1 MYNTYKENLKEAKNI
16 FEDEKLVN
24 EIIEKQLT
32 EPGTELYLNLQYFGT
47 PNLEEIFT
55 LDWRGEKNLLML
67 VYRNQPI
74 HYIQSIV
81 LGRLKYLEKHDTR
94 FSWDTLQEVESD
106 PNNYWGDIEDGKKY
120 VLCDY
125 EEDDEY
131 ISEVLSKKELFKECN
146 QRLSNVWSDEVEEQN
161 DGEFNWGGLELL
173 MGFISDWDSLV
184 ERMEGIGCYIE
195 TM

>member
-16 FEDEKLVN
+16 FKDEKLVK

-47 PNLEEIFT
+47 PNLEEVFT
-55 LDWRGEKNLLML
+55 LDWRGEKNLLMIR
-67 VYRNQPI
+67 YCNQSVEEV
-74 HYIQSIV
+74 QSIV
-81 LGRLKYLEKHDTR
+81 LNRLDFLEKHDTR

-120 VLCDY
+120 VILDE
-125 EEDDEY
+125 EEDEFIDGAY
-131 ISEVLSKKELFKECN
+131 TKKELFKECN
-146 QRLSNVWSDEVEEQN
+146 QRLDNVWGDEFEEQDDEKFSN
-161 DGEFNWGGLELL
+161 DELDLL

-184 ERMEGIGCYIE
+184 SCMGGIGYYIE
-195 TM
+195 EV

>member
-16 FEDEKLVN
+16 FEDEKLVK

-47 PNLEEIFT
+47 PNLEEVFT
-55 LDWRGEKNLLML
+55 LDWRGEKNLLMIR
-67 VYRNQPI
+67 YYNQSI
-74 HYIQSIV
+74 EEVQSIV
-81 LGRLKYLEKHDTR
+81 LNRLDFLEKHDTR

-120 VLCDY
+120 VILD

-131 ISEVLSKKELFKECN
+131 IDGAYTKKELFEECN
-146 QRLSNVWSDEVEEQN
+146 QRLDNVWGDEFEEQ
-161 DGEFNWGGLELL
+161 DDEKFSDDELDLL

-184 ERMEGIGCYIE
+184 SCMGGIGCYIE
-195 TM
+195 EV

>member
-16 FEDEKLVN
+16 FEDKKLVK

-47 PNLEEIFT
+47 PNLEEVFT
-55 LDWRGEKNLLML
+55 LDWRGEKNLLMIR
-67 VYRNQPI
+67 YYNQSI
-74 HYIQSIV
+74 EEVQSIV
-81 LGRLKYLEKHDTR
+81 LNRLDFLEKHDTR

-120 VLCDY
+120 VILD
-125 EEDDEY
+125 EEDDEFIDGAY
-131 ISEVLSKKELFKECN
+131 TKKELFEECN
-146 QRLSNVWSDEVEEQN
+146 QRLDNVWGGEFEEQDDEKFSN
-161 DGEFNWGGLELL
+161 DELDLL

-184 ERMEGIGCYIE
+184 SCMGGIGCYIE
-195 TM
+195 EV

>member
-1 MYNTYKENLKEAKNI
+1 MYNTYKENLKEARNI
-16 FEDEKLVN
+16 FEDKKLVK

-47 PNLEEIFT
+47 PNLEEVFT
-55 LDWRGEKNLLML
+55 LDWRGEKNLLMIR
-67 VYRNQPI
+67 YNNQPI
-74 HYIQSIV
+74 HQIQSIV

-106 PNNYWGDIEDGKKY
+106 PHNYWGDIEDGKKY

-146 QRLSNVWSDEVEEQN
+146 QRLSNVWSDEFEEQN

>member
-16 FEDEKLVN
+16 FEDEKLVK

-47 PNLEEIFT
+47 PNLEEVFT
-55 LDWRGEKNLLML
+55 LDWRGEKNLLMIR
-67 VYRNQPI
+67 YYNQSI
-74 HYIQSIV
+74 EEVQSIV
-81 LGRLKYLEKHDTR
+81 LNRLDFLEKHDTR

-120 VLCDY
+120 VILD
-125 EEDDEY
+125 EEDDEFIDGAY
-131 ISEVLSKKELFKECN
+131 TKKELFEECN
-146 QRLSNVWSDEVEEQN
+146 QRLGNVWGDEFEEQDDEKFSN
-161 DGEFNWGGLELL
+161 DELDLL

-184 ERMEGIGCYIE
+184 SCMGGIGCYIE
-195 TM
+195 EV

>member
-16 FEDEKLVN
+16 FEDEKLVK

-47 PNLEEIFT
+47 PNLEEVFT
-55 LDWRGEKNLLML
+55 LDWRGEKNLLMIR
-67 VYRNQPI
+67 YYNQSI
-74 HYIQSIV
+74 EEVQSIV
-81 LGRLKYLEKHDTR
+81 LNRLDFLEKHDTR

-120 VLCDY
+120 VILD
-125 EEDDEY
+125 EGDDEFIDGAY
-131 ISEVLSKKELFKECN
+131 TKKELFEECN
-146 QRLSNVWSDEVEEQN
+146 QRLDNVWGDEFEEQ
-161 DGEFNWGGLELL
+161 DDEKFSDDELDLL

-184 ERMEGIGCYIE
+184 SCMGGIGCYIE
-195 TM
+195 EV

>member
-16 FEDEKLVN
+16 FEDEKLVK

-47 PNLEEIFT
+47 PNLEEVFT
-55 LDWRGEKNLLML
+55 LDWRGEKNLLMIR
-67 VYRNQPI
+67 YYNQSI
-74 HYIQSIV
+74 EEVQSIV
-81 LGRLKYLEKHDTR
+81 LNRLDFLEKHDTR

-120 VLCDY
+120 VILD
-125 EEDDEY
+125 EEDDEFIGGAY
-131 ISEVLSKKELFKECN
+131 TKKELFEECN
-146 QRLSNVWSDEVEEQN
+146 QRLDNVWGDEFEEQ
-161 DGEFNWGGLELL
+161 DDEKFSDDELDLL

-184 ERMEGIGCYIE
+184 SCMGGIGCYIE
-195 TM
+195 EV

>member
-16 FEDEKLVN
+16 FEDGKLVK

-55 LDWRGEKNLLML
+55 LDWRGEKNLLMIR
-67 VYRNQPI
+67 YNNQPI
-74 HYIQSIV
+74 HQIQSIV

-120 VLCDY
+120 VILD
-125 EEDDEY
+125 EGDDEFIDGAY
-131 ISEVLSKKELFKECN
+131 TKKELFEECN
-146 QRLSNVWSDEVEEQN
+146 QRLDNVWGDEFEEQ
-161 DGEFNWGGLELL
+161 DDEKFSDDELDLL

-184 ERMEGIGCYIE
+184 SCMGGIGCYIE
-195 TM
+195 EV

>member
-16 FEDEKLVN
+16 FEDEKLVK

-47 PNLEEIFT
+47 PNLEEVFT
-55 LDWRGEKNLLML
+55 LDWRGEKNLLMIR
-67 VYRNQPI
+67 YYNQSI
-74 HYIQSIV
+74 EEVQSIV
-81 LGRLKYLEKHDTR
+81 LNRLDFLEKHDTR

-120 VLCDY
+120 VILD
-125 EEDDEY
+125 EEDDEFIDEAY
-131 ISEVLSKKELFKECN
+131 TKKELFEECN
-146 QRLSNVWSDEVEEQN
+146 QRLDNVWGDEFEEQ
-161 DGEFNWGGLELL
+161 DDEKFSDDELDLL

-184 ERMEGIGCYIE
+184 SCMGGIGCYIE
-195 TM
+195 EV

>member
-16 FEDEKLVN
+16 FEDEKLVK

-47 PNLEEIFT
+47 PNLEEVFT
-55 LDWRGEKNLLML
+55 LDWRGEKNLLMIR
-67 VYRNQPI
+67 YYNQSI
-74 HYIQSIV
+74 EEVQSIV
-81 LGRLKYLEKHDTR
+81 LNRLDFLEKHDTR

-120 VLCDY
+120 VILD
-125 EEDDEY
+125 EGDDEFIDGAY
-131 ISEVLSKKELFKECN
+131 TKKELFKECN
-146 QRLSNVWSDEVEEQN
+146 ERLDNVWRDEFEEQ
-161 DGEFNWGGLELL
+161 DDEKFSDDELDLL

-184 ERMEGIGCYIE
+184 SCMGGIGCYIE
-195 TM
+195 EV

>member
-16 FEDEKLVN
+16 FEDEKLVK

-47 PNLEEIFT
+47 PNLEEVFT
-55 LDWRGEKNLLML
+55 LDWRGEKNLLMIR
-67 VYRNQPI
+67 YYN
-74 HYIQSIV
+74 QSIEEVQSTV
-81 LGRLKYLEKHDTR
+81 LNRLDFLEKHDTR

-120 VLCDY
+120 VILD
-125 EEDDEY
+125 EEDDEFIDGAY
-131 ISEVLSKKELFKECN
+131 TKKELFEECN
-146 QRLSNVWSDEVEEQN
+146 QRLDNVWGDEFEEQ
-161 DGEFNWGGLELL
+161 DDEKFSDDELDLL

-184 ERMEGIGCYIE
+184 SCMGGIGCYIE
-195 TM
+195 EV

>member
-16 FEDEKLVN
+16 FEDTKLVK
-24 EIIEKQLT
+24 EIIEKQLS

-55 LDWRGEKNLLML
+55 LDWRGEKNLLMIR
-67 VYRNQPI
+67 YYN
-74 HYIQSIV
+74 QSIEEV
-81 LGRLKYLEKHDTR
+81 QSIILNRLDFLEKHDTR

-120 VLCDY
+120 VILD
-125 EEDDEY
+125 EGDDEFIDGAY
-131 ISEVLSKKELFKECN
+131 TKKELFEECN
-146 QRLSNVWSDEVEEQN
+146 QRLDNVWGDEFEEQ
-161 DGEFNWGGLELL
+161 DDEKFSDDELDLL

-184 ERMEGIGCYIE
+184 SCMGGIGCYIE
-195 TM
+195 EV

>member
-16 FEDEKLVN
+16 FEDEKLVK

-47 PNLEEIFT
+47 PNLEEVFT
-55 LDWRGEKNLLML
+55 LDWRGEKNLLMIR
-67 VYRNQPI
+67 YYNQSI
-74 HYIQSIV
+74 EEVQSIV
-81 LGRLKYLEKHDTR
+81 LNRLDFLEKHDTR

-120 VLCDY
+120 VILD
-125 EEDDEY
+125 EEDDEFIDGAY
-131 ISEVLSKKELFKECN
+131 TKKELFEECN
-146 QRLSNVWSDEVEEQN
+146 QRLDNVWGDEFEEQ
-161 DGEFNWGGLELL
+161 DDEKFSDDELDLL

-184 ERMEGIGCYIE
+184 SCMGGIGCYIE
-195 TM
+195 EV